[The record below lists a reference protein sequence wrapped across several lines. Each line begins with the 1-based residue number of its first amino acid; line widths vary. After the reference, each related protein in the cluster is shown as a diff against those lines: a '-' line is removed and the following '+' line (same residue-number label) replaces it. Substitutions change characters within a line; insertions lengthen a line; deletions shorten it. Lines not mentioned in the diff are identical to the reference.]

1 MARSRRLRMPLS
13 AAATVPDAKRGREII
28 RDGQHTTEALSALA
42 NEISDSA
49 SLHIIAERAAKIL
62 EYAVDPVSGN
72 ADPIYGLLYGL
83 IQSGKTSVITITTAM
98 AVDNGF
104 KCIVVFTSDLKP
116 LYMQT

>member
-1 MARSRRLRMPLS
+1 MPHS
-13 AAATVPDAKRGREII
+13 AAAKGVEGRRAREII

-42 NEISDSA
+42 NEISDST

-72 ADPIYGLLYGL
+72 AEPSYGLLYGL

-104 KCIVVFTSDLKP
+104 KCIIVLTSDLNP
-116 LYMQT
+116 